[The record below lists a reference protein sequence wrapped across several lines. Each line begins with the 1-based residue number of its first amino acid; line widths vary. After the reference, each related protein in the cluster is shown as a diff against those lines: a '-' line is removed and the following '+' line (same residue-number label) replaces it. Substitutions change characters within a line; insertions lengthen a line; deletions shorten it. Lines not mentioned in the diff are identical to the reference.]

1 MPDDH
6 SVEPRPSVP
15 FSCLPHALEHHA
27 KRIPDA
33 PAILAPGRAPLS
45 YRRLYQHIDTMG
57 RTLRAMGIGR
67 HDRVAVVLPNGPEM
81 AVTVLA
87 VTSSASCAPMN
98 PAYGAEELDT
108 YFADL
113 RPRAL
118 ITQGGID
125 SPARRVAL
133 ARGIQVIE
141 LSTTVDA
148 EAGLFTLTG
157 DRGGCAVSRVGD
169 RKPRGAAATHI
180 RYNVAAKDRATDAC
194 KHL

>member
-1 MPDDH
+1 
-6 SVEPRPSVP
+6 
-15 FSCLPHALEHHA
+15 
-27 KRIPDA
+27 
-33 PAILAPGRAPLS
+33 
-45 YRRLYQHIDTMG
+45 
-57 RTLRAMGIGR
+57 MGIGR

-157 DRGGCAVSRVGD
+157 DREVVADHQGSQHQGGMNCVVAVE
-169 RKPRGAAATHI
+169 RGQLASLDI
-180 RYNVAAKDRATDAC
+180 DFSV
-194 KHL
+194 